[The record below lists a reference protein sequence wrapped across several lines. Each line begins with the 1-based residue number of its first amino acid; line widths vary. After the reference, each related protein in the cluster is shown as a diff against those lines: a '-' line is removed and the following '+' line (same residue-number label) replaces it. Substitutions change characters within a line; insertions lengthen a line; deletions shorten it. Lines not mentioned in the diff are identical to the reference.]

1 MSRPKTPRQR
11 AKRKSAVVSSEL
23 VSTKTIEPVYRS
35 LGAKIEQ
42 LRTTLGWT
50 QDELAEKVCLNR
62 TSVTN
67 IEAGRQRI
75 LLHDVDKF
83 ATAFNIQPKVLLR
96 GIWC

>member
-1 MSRPKTPRQR
+1 MSTNKRNGTTQAQNSVALQR
-11 AKRKSAVVSSEL
+11 S

-50 QDELAEKVCLNR
+50 QDELAQKVGLAR
-62 TSVTN
+62 GSVAN
-67 IEAGRQRI
+67 IETGRQRI
-75 LLHDVDKF
+75 LLHDVDAF
-83 ATAFNIQPKVLLR
+83 AAAFGVSPKMLLR

>member
-1 MSRPKTPRQR
+1 MKPKSPGAIGGSVQL
-11 AKRKSAVVSSEL
+11 S

-50 QDELAEKVCLNR
+50 QDELAKKVGLAR
-62 TSVTN
+62 GSVAN
-67 IEAGRQRI
+67 IETGRQRI
-75 LLHDVDKF
+75 LLHDVERF
-83 ATAFNIQPKVLLR
+83 SAAFGVSPKLLLR